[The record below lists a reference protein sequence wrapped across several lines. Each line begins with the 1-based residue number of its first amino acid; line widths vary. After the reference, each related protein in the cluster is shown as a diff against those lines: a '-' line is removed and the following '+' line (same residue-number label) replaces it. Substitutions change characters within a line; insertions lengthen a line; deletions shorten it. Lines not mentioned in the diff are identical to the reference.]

1 MPSTTLIRFLGSL
14 ALLALASVPLAHAQE
29 PEAPAAEEAKPKPR
43 PRKPPPKPA
52 APVPPAPAPAPPAAS
67 AAWPSGAT
75 ALSETYGDWT
85 MTCTR
90 AESGV
95 GCIVLQAQGNA
106 RTGKR
111 EFAIELKA
119 PADGRAEGLILMPH
133 GFAIE
138 PGVTFKLDETVMGKG
153 APYLSCSQDGCL
165 VPISLPT
172 LATDSMKTAKTLI
185 VLALKP
191 EAKEPTVI
199 TVPLG
204 GFAAAFSRAVAFGG

>member
-1 MPSTTLIRFLGSL
+1 MPSNTLIRSLGSL
-14 ALLALASVPLAHAQE
+14 ALVALASVPLAHAQE
-29 PEAPAAEEAKPKPR
+29 PAAPSAEETKPKPR
-43 PRKPPPKPA
+43 PRKPPLKPA
-52 APVPPAPAPAPPAAS
+52 ATVPPVPAPEPAS

-85 MTCTR
+85 VTCTR
-90 AESGV
+90 AEARAT
-95 GCIVLQAQGNA
+95 CLVLQAQGNA

-111 EFAIELKA
+111 EFAMELRP
-119 PADGRAEGLILMPH
+119 PAEGRAEGLVLMPH

-138 PGVTFKLDETVMGKG
+138 PGVTFKLDDTAMGKG

-165 VPISLPT
+165 VPISLPM
-172 LATDSMKTAKTLI
+172 LATDTMKTAKTLT
-185 VLALKP
+185 VMALKP

-199 TVPLG
+199 TVPLD

>member
-1 MPSTTLIRFLGSL
+1 MRSLILFRALGSL
-14 ALLALASVPLAHAQE
+14 ALAAFSTVPLAHAQE
-29 PEAPAAEEAKPKPR
+29 AVAPAAEEAKPKPR
-43 PRKPPPKPA
+43 PRKPPKPA
-52 APVPPAPAPAPPAAS
+52 AQVPPDPAAQAPS

-90 AESGV
+90 TETRAT
-95 GCIVLQAQGNA
+95 CLVLQAQGNA

-119 PADGRAEGLILMPH
+119 PAEGRAEGLVLMPH
-133 GFAIE
+133 GFSIE
-138 PGVTFKLDETVMGKG
+138 PGVTFKLDETAMGKG
-153 APYLSCSQDGCL
+153 APYLTCSQDGCL

-172 LATDSMKTAKTLI
+172 LATDSMKTAKNLI
-185 VLALKP
+185 VLAVKP
-191 EAKEPTVI
+191 EAKEPTAI